1 MISLAASFIV
11 TREFRDDPSRD
22 PRDVGLEA
30 DRRARLLFSF
40 DGDVDMLVDLVGDK
54 VECSGVGLDDGE
66 LVSIFDN
73 GAEDVVFA
81 CLTVD

>member
-1 MISLAASFIV
+1 MISLAASLMV
-11 TREFRDDPSRD
+11 PREFRDDPSRD

-30 DRRARLLFSF
+30 DRRAKVLFSL
-40 DGDVDMLVDLVGDK
+40 DDDDDVLGDLVGDNVK
-54 VECSGVGLDDGE
+54 CSGVGPDDGD

-73 GAEDVVFA
+73 GAEEVVLV